1 MMATLSLEKVKSF
14 GISLYIQVS

>member
-1 MMATLSLEKVKSF
+1 MATLSLEKVKSF